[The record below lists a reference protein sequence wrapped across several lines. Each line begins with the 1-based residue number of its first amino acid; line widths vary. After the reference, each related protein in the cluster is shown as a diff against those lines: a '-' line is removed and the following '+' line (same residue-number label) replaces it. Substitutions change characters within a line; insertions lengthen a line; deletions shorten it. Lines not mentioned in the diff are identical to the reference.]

1 MFKTL
6 NMKPIALTL
15 IISAFL
21 FSCGENKEPSNKD
34 PQGASQKP
42 PEEIHKND
50 TAQVKKDTVQTVA
63 LTITTQ
69 DVEGDLGQITF
80 SQNEKTVF
88 YFNQKTKKGKVVL
101 NNTEYVINKLSF
113 DSKSNSYQLTGDK
126 VIISAP
132 DCKYKKSNGEDCS
145 YGTFAKVTITQGTS
159 VLLLKNV
166 AVQDCPD
173 Y

>member
-1 MFKTL
+1 
-6 NMKPIALTL
+6 MKLFAFT
-15 IISAFL
+15 IILSVFL
-21 FSCGENKEPSNKD
+21 FSCGEDKEPSNKD

-50 TAQVKKDTVQTVA
+50 SPQVKKDTVQTVA
-63 LTITTQ
+63 LTISTQ
-69 DVEGDLGQITF
+69 NVEGDQGQITF

-88 YFNQKTKKGKVVL
+88 YFNQKTKKGKVIL
-101 NNTEYVINKLSF
+101 NNVEYVINKLSF

-145 YGTFAKVTITQGTS
+145 YGTFANVTITQGSS
-159 VLLLKNV
+159 VLLLQNV

-173 Y
+173 YN